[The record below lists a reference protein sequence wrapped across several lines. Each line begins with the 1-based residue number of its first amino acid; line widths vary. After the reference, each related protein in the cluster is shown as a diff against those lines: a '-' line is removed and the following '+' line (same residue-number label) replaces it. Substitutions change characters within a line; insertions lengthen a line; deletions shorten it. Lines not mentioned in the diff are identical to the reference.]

1 MNDTDI
7 LNKISSTLRSYSD
20 RLVPLSPSMAQ
31 SMVKGIEI
39 LQRRERRQSHLE
51 WRERTAADVYNRAF
65 PAHSGR
71 SFWRCKHHPIATDNY
86 FERSVCEH
94 GCHAVEPTWHSN
106 GMSELRETAV
116 SAG

>member
-1 MNDTDI
+1 MNDTEI
-7 LNKISSTLRSYSD
+7 LSKLSVVLRSYSD
-20 RLVPLSPSMAQ
+20 NLRPSMSLSMARWIEMNRGGRRDASWIEQREKIAAQ
-31 SMVKGIEI
+31 VLNDSFGG
-39 LQRRERRQSHLE
+39 HG
-51 WRERTAADVYNRAF
+51 A
-65 PAHSGR
+65 R
-71 SFWRCKHHPIATDNY
+71 SFWKCSHYPIATDNY